1 LFETLPTSRRER
13 GPRTERHDRS
23 GHFEFRNSNFEFIPR
38 PPGVMGEL
46 RGKFEIR
53 NSKSA
58 ISPFRRRSMI
68 TLRELWRTYHVGD
81 SDVHALRDVT
91 LEIGRGDYLAV
102 MGPSGSGK
110 STLLNILGCLDRPT
124 SGSYAFA
131 GRDVGLL
138 SDSERTR
145 LRQSEIGFV
154 FQFFHLLPR
163 LTAQGNVEL
172 PMLFAGVSRAERRER
187 AARALEAVGLS
198 DRVHHRPD
206 QLSGGQR
213 QRVAIAR
220 AVVMEPGLLL
230 ADEPTGNLDR
240 AAAVEVMELLGTMN
254 ADGQTVVLVTH
265 DPEVGSRARSAVRMD
280 DGAIVER
287 R

>member
-1 LFETLPTSRRER
+1 M
-13 GPRTERHDRS
+13 
-23 GHFEFRNSNFEFIPR
+23 IA
-38 PPGVMGEL
+38 L
-46 RGKFEIR
+46 RD
-53 NSKSA
+53 
-58 ISPFRRRSMI
+58 
-68 TLRELWRTYHVGD
+68 LWRTYHVGD
-81 SDVHALRDVT
+81 SDVHAMRDVT
-91 LEIGRGDYLAV
+91 LEIAKGDYLAV

-124 SGSYAFA
+124 SGSYTFN
-131 GRDVGLL
+131 GRDVGEI
-138 SDSERTR
+138 SDADRTK
-145 LRQSEIGFV
+145 LRQTEIGFV

-172 PMLFAGVSRAERRER
+172 PMLFAGVPRAERRRR
-187 AARALEAVGLS
+187 ALDALEAVGLT

-220 AVVMEPGLLL
+220 AVVMNPGLLL

-240 AAAVEVMELLGTMN
+240 AAAAEVMELLGAMN
-254 ADGQTVVLVTH
+254 ANGQTVVLVTH
-265 DPEVGSRARSAVRMD
+265 DPEVGARARAAVRMD

>member
-1 LFETLPTSRRER
+1 VIE
-13 GPRTERHDRS
+13 
-23 GHFEFRNSNFEFIPR
+23 
-38 PPGVMGEL
+38 
-46 RGKFEIR
+46 
-53 NSKSA
+53 
-58 ISPFRRRSMI
+58 
-68 TLRELWRTYHVGD
+68 LRELWRTYHVGD

-91 LEIGRGDYLAV
+91 LDIENGDYLAV

-110 STLLNILGCLDRPT
+110 STLLNVLGCLDRPT
-124 SGSYAFA
+124 SGSYSYD
-131 GRDVGLL
+131 GRDVGTL
-138 SDSERTR
+138 SDAERTH
-145 LRQSEIGFV
+145 LRQMEIGFV

-172 PMLFAGVSRAERRER
+172 PMLFAGIARAERRER

-240 AAAVEVMELLGTMN
+240 ASAVEVMELLGAVN
-254 ADGQTVVLVTH
+254 DGGQTVVLVTH

>member
-1 LFETLPTSRRER
+1 M
-13 GPRTERHDRS
+13 
-23 GHFEFRNSNFEFIPR
+23 IA
-38 PPGVMGEL
+38 L
-46 RGKFEIR
+46 RD
-53 NSKSA
+53 
-58 ISPFRRRSMI
+58 
-68 TLRELWRTYHVGD
+68 LWRTYHVGD

-91 LEIGRGDYLAV
+91 IEIEKGDYLAV

-124 SGSYAFA
+124 SGSYTFN
-131 GRDVGLL
+131 GRDVGEI
-138 SDSERTR
+138 SDADRTK
-145 LRQSEIGFV
+145 LRQTEIGFI

-172 PMLFAGVSRAERRER
+172 PMLFAGVSRAERRRR
-187 AARALEAVGLS
+187 ALEALEAVGLT
-198 DRVHHRPD
+198 DRIHHRPN
-206 QLSGGQR
+206 QLSGGQS

-220 AVVMEPGLLL
+220 AVVMNPGLLL

-240 AAAVEVMELLGTMN
+240 AAAAEVMDLLGAMN

-265 DPEVGSRARSAVRMD
+265 DPEVGARASTAVRMD